1 MSNGRLRTSRRA
13 PIVDDMSADAAPT
26 PTRPEA
32 AAASSRVDHPS
43 TALLLSFVGGYV
55 DTCGFIALFG
65 LFTAHVTGNFV
76 LIGAAIAGQGGAN
89 VVAKLLALP
98 VFVATVMLA
107 RFLQLGREQR
117 GQETAVPM
125 LLAQFAFLVAFMLAG
140 ARLGPFERGD
150 APMVLVVGMI
160 GVVTM
165 AIQNTA
171 ARSSFVRLSPSTVM
185 TGNVTQVAMDL
196 VDIAAN
202 APAGA
207 PARARVHK
215 MWPPVA
221 AFATGALGGGLGYG
235 AVGFWALGLPCAA
248 LAILLWRLRA

>member
-1 MSNGRLRTSRRA
+1 
-13 PIVDDMSADAAPT
+13 MSADAAPI
-26 PTRPEA
+26 PARPDA
-32 AAASSRVDHPS
+32 AAAPSRVDHPA

-76 LIGAAIAGQGGAN
+76 LIGAAIAGQGGAS
-89 VVAKLLALP
+89 VAAKLLALP
-98 VFVATVMLA
+98 VFVATVMVA
-107 RFLQLGREQR
+107 RFLQLGRERR
-117 GQETAVPM
+117 GEETAVPM
-125 LLAQFAFLVAFMLAG
+125 LLAQSVFLVAFMAAG
-140 ARLGPFERGD
+140 VRLGPFERGD
-150 APMVLVVGMI
+150 ESLVLVVGMI

-196 VDIAAN
+196 VDIAAG
-202 APAGA
+202 APAA
-207 PARARVHK
+207 SPARARVRK
-215 MWPPVA
+215 MWPPIA
-221 AFATGALGGGLGYG
+221 AFAAGTLGGGLGYA

-248 LAILLWRLRA
+248 LAILLWRLRS